1 MNVGNVLEAHL
12 AWAGMKSNK
21 TYAIPPFAKVER
33 TAIAKELEDAGLSV
47 TGKVK
52 LIDGRNG
59 ERFEQDVT
67 VGAIYIY
74 KLHHMAEEK
83 IHARATGPYSLITQ
97 QPLGGKAQQGGQ
109 RFGEMEVWALEAY
122 GASRLLSEMLTI
134 KSDDIKGRYVTFQS
148 IIKGLKIPESHIS
161 ESFKLLVRQLNG
173 LCLAINPIVYEGRE
187 ALQDQ
192 DYSEVM
198 DQGGLASAPVE
209 VLITEGELET
219 PAEDNSGNDS
229 ESEEE

>member
-1 MNVGNVLEAHL
+1 MNLKKL
-12 AWAGMKSNK
+12 
-21 TYAIPPFAKVER
+21 
-33 TAIAKELEDAGLSV
+33 GLSEN
-47 TGKVK
+47 GKTV
-52 LIDGRNG
+52 LIDGRTG
-59 ERFEQDVT
+59 ERFEQEVT

-122 GASRLLSEMLTI
+122 GASRLLGEMLTI

-148 IIKGLKIPESHIS
+148 IIKGMKIPESHIS

-173 LCLAINPIVYEGRE
+173 LCLSVSPIVYEDRAILE
-187 ALQDQ
+187 DQ
-192 DYSEVM
+192 EYSEVM
-198 DQGGLASAPVE
+198 DQGGSAPASKDE
-209 VLITEGELET
+209 
-219 PAEDNSGNDS
+219 
-229 ESEEE
+229 ESEESQSEESSTDTNEESVSENEKEEN